1 MKNKGQCK
9 QEAGCKENKNLE
21 FAKEIA
27 VNENKKNECKRKQ
40 KDC

>member
-1 MKNKGQCK
+1 MNKECK
-9 QEAGCKENKNLE
+9 QKEQRKENKNLE

-27 VNENKKNECKRKQ
+27 NNENRRKEEQKKQ

>member
-1 MKNKGQCK
+1 MNKECK
-9 QEAGCKENKNLE
+9 QQEQRKENKNLE

-27 VNENKKNECKRKQ
+27 NNENRRKEEQKKQ

>member
-1 MKNKGQCK
+1 MNKECK
-9 QEAGCKENKNLE
+9 QQEQRKESKNLE

-27 VNENKKNECKRKQ
+27 NNENRRKEEQKKQ

>member
-1 MKNKGQCK
+1 MNKECK
-9 QEAGCKENKNLE
+9 QQEQRKENKNLE

-27 VNENKKNECKRKQ
+27 NNENRRKEEQKRQ

>member
-1 MKNKGQCK
+1 MRKECK
-9 QEAGCKENKNLE
+9 QEEQRKENKNLE

-27 VNENKKNECKRKQ
+27 NNENRRKEEQKRQ

>member
-1 MKNKGQCK
+1 MNKECK
-9 QEAGCKENKNLE
+9 QQQRKENKNLE

-27 VNENKKNECKRKQ
+27 NNENRRKEEQKKQ

>member
-1 MKNKGQCK
+1 MNKECKK
-9 QEAGCKENKNLE
+9 QEQRKENKSLE

-27 VNENKKNECKRKQ
+27 NNENRRKEEQKRQ